1 MRARGETGR
10 KKTKDFVTSTPPTP
24 SSPPSPAGM

>member
-24 SSPPSPAGM
+24 SSPLPPAGM